1 RPENDWAR
9 SSADWMHR
17 GVRPRTRRPRR
28 VRPIGVHSGPLRR
41 RERPESLRGQTW
53 VAPASPSYS
62 ITGVRLTQTYLAR
75 CPRGQP
81 PPAPLPSPTAR
92 PNKGVLTICSSGCA
106 AFGHPAS
113 PPKDRSPTRDG
124 RECRGQIWFAA
135 SHGCGAHG
143 LVEADVLVDTTG
155 VAGGT
160 CRAQRR
166 AGLTFKS
173 RYAGVED
180 RQPKEPA
187 AALAE
192 RCRPVTGQRSCYDR
206 APKT

>member
-1 RPENDWAR
+1 
-9 SSADWMHR
+9 MHR
-17 GVRPRTRRPRR
+17 GARPRTRRPTPVCPRP
-28 VRPIGVHSGPLRR
+28 VRPGPLRR
-41 RERPESLRGQTW
+41 RERPESLRGRTW
-53 VAPASPSYS
+53 AAPASPSYS

-81 PPAPLPSPTAR
+81 PRAPLPSPTAS

-113 PPKDRSPTRDG
+113 PPKDRSPTHDG

-135 SHGCGAHG
+135 SHGCGADG

-155 VAGGT
+155 VACGT

-166 AGLTFKS
+166 G
-173 RYAGVED
+173 G
-180 RQPKEPA
+180 
-187 AALAE
+187 
-192 RCRPVTGQRSCYDR
+192 
-206 APKT
+206 